1 MLSIRLQRCADR
13 LTQRGSWRHD
23 GVTDRSVDAGWSFQ
37 AEGAPQ
43 CPLLDAAAAREAL
56 RGRWVLVVGDSR
68 ARFIYSALLTL
79 LNHSHSPPL
88 GWPTHRVLS
97 GACMAHVLPNSS
109 RSQPGTFGYY
119 ATGCQLRWKGPCW
132 DDARGRN
139 LRKVCTLDYRLDDA
153 GTRVTF
159 QWHATTRPAPT
170 KMLRRRLQLMVGA
183 SGGPPDVVF
192 ASTGTWDMLS
202 GRLADASGAPRGD
215 AECCCAEVGSTLRG
229 VSEELGIQRPL
240 GRRAQ
245 LSPPRGGGGGGPLP
259 VLYGFFTCPVCDAA
273 SEARDG
279 CAHWN
284 ATALIQH
291 YTRRTQACVGRRP
304 Y

>member
-1 MLSIRLQRCADR
+1 MSVRLQRCADR

-37 AEGAPQ
+37 AGEGAPQ
-43 CPLLDAAAAREAL
+43 CPLLDTAAAREAL

-109 RSQPGTFGYY
+109 RSQHVPAAGTFGYY

-139 LRKVCTLDYRLDDA
+139 LRKVCTLDYRLDDE

-192 ASTGTWDMLS
+192 AST
-202 GRLADASGAPRGD
+202 
-215 AECCCAEVGSTLRG
+215 VTLT
-229 VSEELGIQRPL
+229 P
-240 GRRAQ
+240 
-245 LSPPRGGGGGGPLP
+245 
-259 VLYGFFTCPVCDAA
+259 
-273 SEARDG
+273 
-279 CAHWN
+279 
-284 ATALIQH
+284 
-291 YTRRTQACVGRRP
+291 
-304 Y
+304 